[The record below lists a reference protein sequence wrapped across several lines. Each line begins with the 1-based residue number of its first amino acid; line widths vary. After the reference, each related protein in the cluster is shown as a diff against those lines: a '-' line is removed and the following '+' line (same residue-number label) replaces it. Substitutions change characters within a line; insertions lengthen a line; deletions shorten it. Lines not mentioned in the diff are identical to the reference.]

1 MIAFPRTQNMVWREL
16 RKFEFNFY
24 LTETMQSTNMD
35 YIKAADMGLF
45 DWQWEVMSHSF
56 GNGKPPLKCRNF
68 REMKKLMKRSE
79 CGEVR

>member
-1 MIAFPRTQNMVWREL
+1 
-16 RKFEFNFY
+16 
-24 LTETMQSTNMD
+24 MQSTNMD
-35 YIKAADMGLF
+35 YIKAAEMGLF

-56 GNGKPPLKCRNF
+56 GNGKPPLKYRNF